1 MSISNLLWNILL
13 GVIGGII
20 SSVIVSRV
28 FLLHSELQNYFDSLE
43 SGLRKIHYL
52 HGIIR
57 SLKMV
62 MQLDYDTDID
72 KQEQMKIHG
81 YKSEDEYYA
90 SKKGVRW
97 VDAVELKK
105 TLVKLANDEATKVF
119 DELRNLNIKGK
130 EANKVLEIYV
140 TYVNIIKSMQEA
152 PFSLVDETT
161 RLYNQA
167 IDQFDQYKS
176 KSGNRLVKRIL
187 TDKVMIFLFV
197 VVLLIVVGVIVSK
210 FFGV

>member
-62 MQLDYDTDID
+62 MQLDYP
-72 KQEQMKIHG
+72 
-81 YKSEDEYYA
+81 
-90 SKKGVRW
+90 
-97 VDAVELKK
+97 
-105 TLVKLANDEATKVF
+105 KVC
-119 DELRNLNIKGK
+119 
-130 EANKVLEIYV
+130 
-140 TYVNIIKSMQEA
+140 
-152 PFSLVDETT
+152 
-161 RLYNQA
+161 
-167 IDQFDQYKS
+167 
-176 KSGNRLVKRIL
+176 
-187 TDKVMIFLFV
+187 
-197 VVLLIVVGVIVSK
+197 
-210 FFGV
+210 